1 MLTETIIKKLKDD
14 KEYYGGIGKNYLS
27 NSDIG
32 ALLSNPKEYGVQKE
46 DNVNF
51 AKGRLFHHL
60 ILEPEKVQD
69 WNAVDV

>member
-1 MLTETIIKKLKDD
+1 MSDKIIQLLKDD
-14 KEYYGGIGKNYLS
+14 KEYYGGVGKNYLS

-32 ALLSNPKEYGVQKE
+32 ALISNPREYGAQKE

-60 ILEPEKVQD
+60 ILELLGISG
-69 WNAVDV
+69 

>member
-32 ALLSNPKEYGVQKE
+32 ALLSNPKEYGKDDIASHAEVKLKLTQSL
-46 DNVNF
+46 VSP
-51 AKGRLFHHL
+51 A
-60 ILEPEKVQD
+60 PQSV
-69 WNAVDV
+69 